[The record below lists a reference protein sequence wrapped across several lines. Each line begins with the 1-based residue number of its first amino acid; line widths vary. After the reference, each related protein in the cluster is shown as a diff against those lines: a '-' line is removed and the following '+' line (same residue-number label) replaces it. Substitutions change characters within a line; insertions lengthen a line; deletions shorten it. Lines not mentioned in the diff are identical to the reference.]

1 MTESTEQPKRTET
14 LKKAYKDEAE
24 VKKVLDEKAI
34 DQSLLDRL
42 PTPTGYRML
51 ILPYSGPTKTKGGL
65 YLSEQTQETIQL
77 TTVVGL
83 VLKQGNL
90 CYRDKEKFPLGS
102 WCKEGQFVMYG
113 RYAGSRFKNK
123 WGEHRI
129 LNDDEIIGV
138 IQKPEDI
145 ATLY

>member
-1 MTESTEQPKRTET
+1 MTKTEKNIASNENNFIVPKTDEE
-14 LKKAYKDEAE
+14 KKEY
-24 VKKVLDEKAI
+24 I
-34 DQSLLDRL
+34 DSL
-42 PTPTGYRML
+42 PEPTGYRLL
-51 ILPYSGPTKTKGGL
+51 IRPFAGAQKTKGGIL
-65 YLSEQTQETIQL
+65 LADTTIETIQA

-83 VLKQGNL
+83 VIKMGNL
-90 CYRDKEKFPLGS
+90 CYRDKEKFPLGA
-102 WCKEGQFVMYG
+102 WCREGQFVMYG

>member
-14 LKKAYKDEAE
+14 LEKAYKEEAE

-34 DQSLLDRL
+34 DKSLLDRL

-51 ILPYSGPTKTKGGL
+51 ILPYAGPKKTKGGL

-90 CYRDKEKFPLGS
+90 CYRDKEKFPLGK
-102 WCKEGQFVMYG
+102 WCNEKDWVIFG
-113 RYAGSRFKNK
+113 RYAGSRFKIDG
-123 WGEHRI
+123 GEVRI
-129 LNDDEIIGV
+129 LNDDEIIAT
-138 IQKPEDI
+138 ISNPADI
-145 ATLY
+145 LHHY